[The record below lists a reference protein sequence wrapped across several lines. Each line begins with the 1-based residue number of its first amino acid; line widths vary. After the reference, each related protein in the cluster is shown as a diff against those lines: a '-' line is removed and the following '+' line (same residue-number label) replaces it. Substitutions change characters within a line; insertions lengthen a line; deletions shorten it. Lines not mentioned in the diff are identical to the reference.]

1 MLHPFSCSPSVR
13 NHGINAML
21 RIALCLLMLSEIGF
35 GQSQPPMEKV
45 KKDVA
50 LLQNAVN
57 DAINVTI
64 PGWGVLQGA
73 KAAYLEGYGVVVN
86 MEVAFDSPRS
96 PFDGLRSPEVVRT
109 TTSQRQKEV
118 MDKLTSLLKQKVPA
132 LESIGPAESVAI
144 ILNLLNTNPADLPD
158 MPSQIILSLK
168 KQDAASA
175 PVTVRAYK

>member
-1 MLHPFSCSPSVR
+1 MLHRFSCSPSVR

-35 GQSQPPMEKV
+35 GQSQLPMEKV

-50 LLQNAVN
+50 SLQNAVN
-57 DAINVTI
+57 DTINLTI

-86 MEVAFDSPRS
+86 TEVAFDSPRS
-96 PFDGLRSPEVVRT
+96 PFDGLRSPDVVRA

>member
-1 MLHPFSCSPSVR
+1 MTFSFTPMPKDFPICDR
-13 NHGINAML
+13 L
-21 RIALCLLMLSEIGF
+21 RSMSF
-35 GQSQPPMEKV
+35 
-45 KKDVA
+45 
-50 LLQNAVN
+50 
-57 DAINVTI
+57 
-64 PGWGVLQGA
+64 
-73 KAAYLEGYGVVVN
+73 
-86 MEVAFDSPRS
+86 VAFDSPRS